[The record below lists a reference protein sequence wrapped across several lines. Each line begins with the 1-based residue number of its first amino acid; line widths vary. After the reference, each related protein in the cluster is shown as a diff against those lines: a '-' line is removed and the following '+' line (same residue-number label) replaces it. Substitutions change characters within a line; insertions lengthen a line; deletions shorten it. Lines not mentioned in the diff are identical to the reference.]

1 MNILN
6 LLNNKQYKKLIIKEY
21 NKDDV
26 LFKENEKCTKIGILL
41 EGKLSIQ
48 SYLEDGNIVIYNIIN
63 QDEMFGN
70 NLIYSSN
77 PYYKGLIISLTNCK
91 VAFIDKQELTNLLK
105 INNDFLMEYLSINSN
120 FSKKLNDRIK
130 LLSISSAKERLMYYF
145 HINNNEIDYESIT
158 SLANELYLQ
167 RETLSRLI
175 NKLVKEKVIIKDKN
189 RLKLLVR

>member
-21 NKDDV
+21 KKDDI

>member
-21 NKDDV
+21 KKDDI

-63 QDEMFGN
+63 KDEMFGN

-77 PYYKGLIISLTNCK
+77 PRYKGSVLALTNCK
-91 VAFIDKQELTNLLK
+91 IAYINKEELTTLLM
-105 INNDFLMEYLSINSN
+105 NNSNFLIEYLNINSN
-120 FSKKLNDRIK
+120 FSKSLNDRIK

-145 HINNNEIDYESIT
+145 HINDNVIDFESIT
-158 SLANELYLQ
+158 ALANELYLQ
-167 RETLSRLI
+167 RETLSRII
-175 NKLVKEKVIIKDKN
+175 NKLIKEKVIIKDKN
-189 RLKLLVR
+189 RLQLLVR